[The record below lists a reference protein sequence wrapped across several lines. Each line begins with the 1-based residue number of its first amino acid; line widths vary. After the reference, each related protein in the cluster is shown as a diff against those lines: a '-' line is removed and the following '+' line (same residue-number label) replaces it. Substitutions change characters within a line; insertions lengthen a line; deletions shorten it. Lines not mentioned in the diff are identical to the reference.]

1 MLDYRTVKM
10 IDGDDW
16 DSQVLALLLPCQ
28 SQSITLLYGQEITS
42 TATAQQ
48 QNYGMRGLVEI
59 TVPPDDL
66 DDFPNDTLE
75 ESEYDMVGVSFK
87 AWLEK
92 DYDDCSEDEDSDFWE
107 REFYPNLSMV
117 INDLY
122 ERGLLEAGEY
132 EIDIDW

>member
-1 MLDYRTVKM
+1 MIDYRTVKM

-16 DSQVLALLLPCQ
+16 DSLVMQTYQKPYCL
-28 SQSITLLYGQEITS
+28 
-42 TATAQQ
+42 QQ

-75 ESEYDMVGVSFK
+75 KSEYDMGVSFK

-92 DYDDCSEDEDSDFWE
+92 DPDNCSEDEDCDFWE
-107 REFYPNLSMV
+107 RKFYPSLDTV
-117 INDLY
+117 VNDLY
-122 ERGLLEAGEY
+122 KKGLLDVGEY
-132 EIDIDW
+132 YINLDV

>member
-1 MLDYRTVKM
+1 MIKYKTVKV
-10 IDGDDW
+10 IDCDDW
-16 DSQVLALLLPCQ
+16 DNLVQN
-28 SQSITLLYGQEITS
+28 TYGKPYIL
-42 TATAQQ
+42 QQ

-75 ESEYDMVGVSFK
+75 ESEYAMGVSFK

-107 REFYPNLSMV
+107 RNFYPNLDTV
-117 INDLY
+117 VNDLY
-122 ERGLLEAGEY
+122 EKGLLEAGEY
-132 EIDIDW
+132 YINLDV